1 MESKKTQLIEFFLG
15 LLLIVIGSI
24 LLWWSRQLVWIQ
36 IYPPPWEKQ
45 LIETLPFAFWIL
57 GALLMIDG
65 VRRMIKRPRRQSKFQ
80 LSGRC

>member
-1 MESKKTQLIEFFLG
+1 MQLIEFFLG

-24 LLWWSRQLVWIQ
+24 SLWWSRQLVWIQ

-45 LIETLPFAFWIL
+45 LIEALPFAFGIL

-65 VRRMIKRPRRQSKFQ
+65 VRKMIKRPRRQS
-80 LSGRC
+80 